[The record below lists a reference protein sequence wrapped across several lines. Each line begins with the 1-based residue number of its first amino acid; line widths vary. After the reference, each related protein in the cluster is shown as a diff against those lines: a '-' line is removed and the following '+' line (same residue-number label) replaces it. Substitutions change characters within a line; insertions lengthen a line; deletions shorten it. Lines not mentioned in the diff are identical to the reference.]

1 MDDATCGFV
10 WKRKKK
16 SRGDFCYLGTM
27 KNKGDI
33 LLQKWI
39 DGSITHAEERELER
53 LAADDP
59 FLADALAGLR
69 QMPERDHAARVAELK
84 ARLRKQDERK
94 GGGMLFYLP
103 RIAAAAAVVAGLF
116 FGLRYFVWNDVQ
128 DANVA
133 MTEQPQTSE
142 SVTETPSDTTA
153 EFEPQTSKL
162 QNSKTPNQET
172 PNPQNRQL
180 APAETIVADEPAPAE
195 AGEMAPMAE
204 IQEEKV
210 TTAPPP
216 PPPPMPKKEADSAEK
231 IERSSAIISKELD
244 DANALQTSPAAPRT
258 ITGTITD
265 ERAEPLIGAT
275 VLVKGTQIGTVTDVD
290 GGFQLEIPEN
300 AEQLVIS
307 YTGFAMQKIP
317 LGDSDTI
324 NLSMNEQGTQLS
336 EVVVSGYEKKSRR
349 ETRQP
354 EPRGGFKKLRRYIQR
369 NLEYPEAAAEA
380 KIEGEVKVEFQVQPD
395 GTLTDFEV
403 LESLGYGC
411 DAEAIRLL
419 RAGPKWRLFQAPQNR
434 ATYTILFELN

>member
-1 MDDATCGFV
+1 VIFV
-10 WKRKKK
+10 IWE
-16 SRGDFCYLGTM
+16 TM

-39 DGSITHAEERELER
+39 GGSITHDEERELEQI
-53 LAADDP
+53 AADDL

-69 QMPERDHAARVAELK
+69 QMPERDHAAQVAKLK
-84 ARLRKQDERK
+84 ARLREQKKRK
-94 GGGMLFYLP
+94 VEGLLFDLP
-103 RIAAAAAVVAGLF
+103 RIAAAAAVVAALMI
-116 FGLRYFVWNDVQ
+116 GLRYFVWNETQ

-133 MTEQPQTSE
+133 MNEQPQTSE
-142 SVTETPSDTTA
+142 SATETPSDTTA
-153 EFEPQTSKL
+153 EFEPSESQTSTYKR
-162 QNSKTPNQET
+162 QTPNVESQTSESRTQET
-172 PNPQNRQL
+172 PNPQTQQL
-180 APAETIVADEPAPAE
+180 APAETIVADEPTPAE

-204 IQEEKV
+204 IREEIV
-210 TTAPPP
+210 TAA

-231 IERSSAIISKELD
+231 IEPSSAIISKELD
-244 DANALQTSPAAPRT
+244 DANALQTFPTAPRT
-258 ITGTITD
+258 VTGIITD

-275 VLVKGTQIGTVTDVD
+275 VLVKGTQIGTVTDID
-290 GGFQLEIPEN
+290 GSFQLKVPEN

-307 YTGFAMQKIP
+307 YTGFAMQEIT

-380 KIEGEVKVEFQVQPD
+380 KIEGEVKVEFRVQPD
-395 GTLTDFEV
+395 GSLTDFEV

-419 RAGPKWRLFQAPQNR
+419 RAGPKWRLFQAQQNR